1 MTSLK
6 IDNNFLFTS
15 VLLGATYDLS
25 LASCLVGVVNF
36 NSQRLMMVRHYEG
49 LGLNV
54 DYEWSSRLIA
64 LLVSG
69 LGVGCVLLIKLSS
82 LLAMLVL

>member
-6 IDNNFLFTS
+6 TNNNFLFTT

-36 NSQRLMMVRHYEG
+36 DSPRLMMVRHYEG
-49 LGLNV
+49 LCLNI
-54 DYEWSSRLIA
+54 DYDLQGWLHY
-64 LLVSG
+64 
-69 LGVGCVLLIKLSS
+69 
-82 LLAMLVL
+82 